1 MAELIREHSASIQT
15 EEGTRYRVLVW
26 GARRADGTWEGWL
39 EFDPAD
45 RAKAALRT
53 QRETS
58 QPNRSAIDYWASG
71 LEPIYLEGAF
81 ARAQG
86 RLP

>member
-1 MAELIREHSASIQT
+1 VAELIHEHSRA
-15 EEGTRYRVLVW
+15 VLDEDGRTYIVRVW
-26 GARRADGTWEGWL
+26 GAERGDGTWEGWL

-45 RAKAALRT
+45 GQTDPLRT
-53 QRETS
+53 GRETS
-58 QPNRSAIDYWASG
+58 QPNRTAVGYWATG

-81 ARAQG
+81 ARARG